1 MKKRSLKLGYS
12 SNHTSHRL
20 SPRRLTLLQI
30 EKAEIEMQLPSS
42 EEIID
47 DLAFFDDWEQ
57 RYQYIIDLG
66 KSIPGLPEDAKSPD
80 RLVKGCQSS
89 VWLIESYDG
98 NKITFDVDSDAVI
111 VQGLLA
117 LVLAAY
123 NDKTP
128 ADILAFDIDGYFEAL
143 DLERHITPTRGNG
156 LRAIVGK
163 IQQLAKAN
171 A

>member
-1 MKKRSLKLGYS
+1 
-12 SNHTSHRL
+12 
-20 SPRRLTLLQI
+20 
-30 EKAEIEMQLPSS
+30 MQLPSR
-42 EEIID
+42 EEIVD
-47 DLAFFDDWEQ
+47 DLALFDEWEQ

-66 KSIPGLPEDAKSPD
+66 KSIPGLPENEKTPN

-89 VWLIESYDG
+89 VWLVESYEDG
-98 NKITFDVDSDAVI
+98 KITFDVDSDAVI

-123 NDKTP
+123 NNKSPREITQ
-128 ADILAFDIDGYFEAL
+128 FDVDGYFEAL

-163 IQQLAKAN
+163 IQDLARAN
-171 A
+171 LS